1 MRNEDLTMRQDVQEI
16 LFSEKQLERCVSELG
31 EKITA
36 DYKGKPLVVVGI
48 LKGSNIFTSDLVRKI
63 DLPLRM
69 DFMSVSSYG
78 NATTSTGQVKI
89 IKDLDKGIE
98 GEHVLI
104 VEDIVDSGLTL
115 KYLKDLL
122 ATRMPASIK
131 ICTLLDKPAR
141 RKEAITPDYVGF
153 EVPDEFIIGYGI
165 DYAERYR
172 NLPFIG
178 ILKREIY
185 EK

>member
-1 MRNEDLTMRQDVQEI
+1 MRQDIQEV
-16 LFSEKQLERCVSELG
+16 LFSEEVLNQRITELG
-31 EKITA
+31 AQLTEE
-36 DYKGKPLVVVGI
+36 YKGKSLVVIGI

-63 DLPLRM
+63 DLSLRM
-69 DFMSVSSYG
+69 EFMAVSSYG
-78 NATTSTGQVKI
+78 NATESTGVVKI
-89 IKDLDKGIE
+89 LKDLDREIK

-115 KYLKDLL
+115 KYLKEILE
-122 ATRMPASIK
+122 TRKPASIK

-141 RKEAITPDYVGF
+141 RKEDITPDYLGF
-153 EVPDEFIIGYGI
+153 EVPDEFIVGYGI

-172 NLPFIG
+172 NLPYIG
-178 ILKREIY
+178 ILKREVY

>member
-1 MRNEDLTMRQDVQEI
+1 MRQDIQEV
-16 LFSEKQLERCVSELG
+16 LFSEEVLSQRIAELG
-31 EKITA
+31 AELTEE
-36 DYKGKPLVVVGI
+36 YKGKSLVVIGI

-69 DFMSVSSYG
+69 EFMAVSSYG
-78 NATTSTGQVKI
+78 NATESTGVVKI
-89 IKDLDKGIE
+89 LKDLDREIE
-98 GEHVLI
+98 NEHVLI
-104 VEDIVDSGLTL
+104 VEDIIDSGLTL
-115 KYLKDLL
+115 KYLKEILL
-122 ATRMPASIK
+122 ARQPKSVK

-141 RKEAITPDYVGF
+141 RKENITADYIGF
-153 EVPDEFIIGYGI
+153 EVPDEFIVGYGI

-178 ILKREIY
+178 TLKREVY

>member
-1 MRNEDLTMRQDVQEI
+1 MREDIQEV
-16 LFSEKQLERCVSELG
+16 LFSEKTLDQRITELG
-31 EKITA
+31 AQITE
-36 DYKGKPLVVVGI
+36 DYRGKSLIIVGI

-69 DFMSVSSYG
+69 EFMAVSSYG
-78 NATTSTGQVKI
+78 NATQSTGVVKI
-89 IKDLDKGIE
+89 LKDLDRGIE

-115 KYLKDLL
+115 KYLKDILL
-122 ATRMPASIK
+122 TRNPESVK

-141 RKEAITPDYVGF
+141 RKENITPDYSGF
-153 EVPDEFIIGYGI
+153 EVPDEFIVGYGI

-172 NLPFIG
+172 NLPYVG
-178 ILKREIY
+178 ILKREVY

>member
-1 MRNEDLTMRQDVQEI
+1 MREDIQEV
-16 LFSEKQLERCVSELG
+16 LFSETELEQRITELG
-31 EKITA
+31 TQITE
-36 DYKGKPLVVVGI
+36 DYKGKSLIVVGI

-69 DFMSVSSYG
+69 EFMAVSSYG
-78 NATTSTGQVKI
+78 NATQSTGVVKI
-89 IKDLDKGIE
+89 LKDLDRGIE

-115 KYLKDLL
+115 KYLKDILL
-122 ATRMPASIK
+122 TRNPESVK
-131 ICTLLDKPAR
+131 ICPLLDKPAR
-141 RKEAITPDYVGF
+141 RKENITPDYSGF
-153 EVPDEFIIGYGI
+153 EVPDEFIVGYGI

-172 NLPFIG
+172 NLPFVG
-178 ILKREIY
+178 ILKREVY